1 MTPASQAGQGEGEGG
16 EQAWTCG
23 KCKVAL
29 VRGKVTVQ
37 YLGNEF
43 PLELLRCPSC
53 GFVLV
58 TEALATGKMLQAEQA
73 LEDK

>member
-1 MTPASQAGQGEGEGG
+1 MTTAGQGEGG
-16 EQAWTCG
+16 ERSWACAR
-23 KCKVAL
+23 CKVPL
-29 VRGKVTVQ
+29 VQGKVTVS

-58 TEALATGKMLQAEQA
+58 SEALATGKMLQAEQA

>member
-1 MTPASQAGQGEGEGG
+1 MTAEGQGEEGEKS
-16 EQAWTCG
+16 WTCAR
-23 KCKVAL
+23 CKVPL
-29 VRGKVTVQ
+29 VPGKVTVS

>member
-1 MTPASQAGQGEGEGG
+1 MSGPGESGGG
-16 EQAWTCG
+16 ERSWACAR
-23 KCKVAL
+23 CKLPLEKGQVA
-29 VRGKVTVQ
+29 VS

-43 PLELLRCPSC
+43 PLELLRCPGC

-58 TEALATGKMLQAEQA
+58 NEDLATGKMLQAEQA